1 MDYHMKAINSI
12 PIIVYK
18 NILKENYE
26 REENYTVSSMKYYYT
41 QLHRNPTIIYFYIR
55 KFAYWNK

>member
-26 REENYTVSSMKYYYT
+26 REENYIKKPKKEIKYKKYK
-41 QLHRNPTIIYFYIR
+41 N
-55 KFAYWNK
+55 